1 MSQQLDKNAFETRLR
16 PYAKRCYQT
25 AYRLTGSRADTEDLV
40 QELFI
45 RLYQRFDQWSDMEDA
60 TGWIMRVLYNA
71 HVDLYRKKAKTHGI
85 NEQSRETDEGVL
97 DQLTSDS
104 SSPEDAVENSQQ
116 QRRILAALSQLDA
129 DQRALVT
136 LHLLEGYTLNEA
148 ATILETPIGTLKSRL
163 HRSKAQLKKLLK
175 LQPFSKK

>member
-1 MSQQLDKNAFETRLR
+1 MPTQVDQNDFEKRLR

-25 AYRLTGSRADTEDLV
+25 AYRLTGSRVDTEDVV

-45 RLYQRFDQWSDMEDA
+45 KLYQRFDQWSDMEDA
-60 TGWIMRVLYNA
+60 TGWIMRVLYNV

-85 NEQSRETDEGVL
+85 NEQSRETDDGAL
-97 DQLTSDS
+97 DQLVSGS
-104 SSPEDAVENSQQ
+104 SSPEDAAENSQQ
-116 QRRILAALSQLDA
+116 QSRILAALGQLDA

-136 LHLLEGYTLNEA
+136 LHLLEGYTLDEA
-148 ATILETPIGTLKSRL
+148 ATILETPVGTLKSRL
-163 HRSKAQLKKLLK
+163 HRTKAQLKKLLK